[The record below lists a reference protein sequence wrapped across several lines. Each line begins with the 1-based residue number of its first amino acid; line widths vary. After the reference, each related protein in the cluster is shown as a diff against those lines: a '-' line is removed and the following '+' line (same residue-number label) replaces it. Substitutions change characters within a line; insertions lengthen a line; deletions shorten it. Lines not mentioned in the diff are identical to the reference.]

1 MRMKVLDLFSGIGGF
16 SLGLERTGGYETEK
30 FCEVNP
36 YCVKVLNKHWPNVE
50 IHNDIQTLNAESG
63 RFDVVC
69 GGFPCQDISYAGKG
83 AGLAG
88 QRSGLWFQM
97 CRIIE
102 EAKPSWV
109 IAENVSALRS
119 RGLEQVLG
127 SLSEIGYNA
136 QWHCIP
142 AFAVGAPHKR
152 DRIWIV
158 AYPDYERN
166 NTQQYG
172 NNRRWKTSANE
183 RKDKLL
189 DRTSRC
195 SSNLGYTNSKSEYL
209 LLDGSSEKGSREI
222 TPTGQIYTGNPDS
235 IRSADLA
242 DCIQQRL
249 ERYTGNGKTIWK
261 EESDGSTSSESLCG
275 GEHSSGWWLSE
286 PAVGRVVNGVS
297 NRVDRIKCLG
307 NSIVP
312 QISEVL
318 GNAILD
324 YEKKFIYNMKSPS
337 GISESSCL

>member
-1 MRMKVLDLFSGIGGF
+1 MKMKVLDLFSGIGGF

-30 FCEVNP
+30 FCEINP
-36 YCVKVLNKHWPNVE
+36 YCVKILSKHWPKTE
-50 IHNDIQTLNAESG
+50 IHNDIQTLNAEPR

-69 GGFPCQDISYAGKG
+69 GGFPCQDISCAGKG

-88 QRSGLWFQM
+88 KRSGLWFQM

-119 RGLEQVLG
+119 RGLEEVLG
-127 SLSEIGYNA
+127 SLAKIGYNA

-158 AYPDYERN
+158 AYPDDQRD
-166 NTQQYG
+166 NTQQHG
-172 NNRRWKTSANE
+172 GDRRWETSTNE
-183 RKDKLL
+183 GENKLL
-189 DRTSRC
+189 DGSGGC
-195 SSNLGYTNSKSEYL
+195 SSNLGNTNCKSEPL
-209 LLDGSSEKGSREI
+209 LLNESSKKRSREI
-222 TPTGQIYTGNPDS
+222 APTGEIYSGNTSCVRPT
-235 IRSADLA
+235 DLA

-249 ERYTGNGKTIWK
+249 ERYTGNGKAIWK
-261 EESDGSTSSESLCG
+261 EESDGSTSSESLCSR
-275 GEHSSGWWLSE
+275 EDSSGWWLSE
-286 PAVGRVVNGVS
+286 PGVGRVVNGVP

-324 YEKKFIYNMKSPS
+324 YKRKFIHIP
-337 GISESSCL
+337 

>member
-1 MRMKVLDLFSGIGGF
+1 MKQLKVLDLFSGIGGF
-16 SLGLERTGGYETEK
+16 SYGLEKTGGFVTEQ
-30 FCEVNP
+30 FCEVNS
-36 YCVKVLNKHWPNVE
+36 YCTKILNKHWPKVE
-50 IHNDIQTLNAESG
+50 VHNDIQTLSVEPR

-88 QRSGLWFQM
+88 HRSGLWFEM
-97 CRIIE
+97 CRIIN

-142 AFAVGAPHKR
+142 ASAVGAPHKR

-158 AYPDYERN
+158 AYPNYERN
-166 NTQQYG
+166 DTQEHAIDG
-172 NNRRWKTSANE
+172 GRETSANE
-183 RKDKLL
+183 GKDKSL
-189 DRTSRC
+189 DRIGGC
-195 SSNLGYTNSKSEYL
+195 CSNLGNTDCKSKHSM
-209 LLDGSSEKGSREI
+209 LDGCSQEGSREI
-222 TPTGQIYTGNPDS
+222 TSQGKIHTCNSSGVRPTE
-235 IRSADLA
+235 LA

-249 ERYTGNGKTIWK
+249 ERYTGNEKAIWRT
-261 EESDGSTSSESLCG
+261 ESDGSTTTEGICS
-275 GEHSSGWWLSE
+275 GEHSSGWWVSE
-286 PAVGRVVNGVS
+286 PAVGRVAHGIP
-297 NRVDRIKCLG
+297 NRVDRIKSLG

-312 QISEVL
+312 QIAEVL

-324 YEKKFIYNMKSPS
+324 YNKSLY
-337 GISESSCL
+337 I